1 MQVRRWLP
9 GGLGSQDGYRY
20 EVIYSYDG
28 DCRGND
34 SSLSCEGE
42 KRMLSVVLPVYNE
55 ENNIERAYEAVRD
68 ILVPQDIGFELIF
81 VNDGSK
87 DDSFEVIRR
96 LAEKVKDAEIV
107 GLSFSRNF
115 GKEAAIFAG
124 LSYARGDVCAVMD
137 CDLQHP
143 PETLVSMYHL
153 WMEGFEIIEGVKRS
167 RGKENLLYKGF
178 AKLFYKL
185 ISKSTG
191 IEMYRSSDFKML
203 DRKVVD
209 EYVKLQERNIF
220 FRALSSW
227 LGYKSTVVEFDVQER
242 YSGETKW
249 SIKSLV
255 KYAIGSITSFTTAP
269 MQLITAMGVVFFGF
283 AVILGIHSLVKWAMG
298 DALEGF
304 TTVILL
310 LLITGSLI
318 MVSLGIIGYYLA
330 RIYEEIKGRPRSIV
344 REVVRSEK

>member
-1 MQVRRWLP
+1 
-9 GGLGSQDGYRY
+9 
-20 EVIYSYDG
+20 
-28 DCRGND
+28 
-34 SSLSCEGE
+34 
-42 KRMLSVVLPVYNE
+42 MLSIVLPVYNE
-55 ENNIERAYEAVRD
+55 EENIVRAYEAIRD
-68 ILVPQDIGFELIF
+68 VLIPKDIAFELVF

-87 DDSFEVIRR
+87 DHSFDVIKKLSQEVR
-96 LAEKVKDAEIV
+96 DAKIL

-115 GKEAAIFAG
+115 GKEAAIFTG
-124 LSYARGDVCAVMD
+124 LSHATGDVCAVMD

-143 PETLVSMYHL
+143 PETLLEMYAM
-153 WMEGFEIIEGVKRS
+153 WQEGFEIIEGVKRS
-167 RGKENLLYKGF
+167 RGKESFVYKTF

-209 EYVKLQERNIF
+209 EYVKLSERNIF

-227 LGYKSTVVEFDVQER
+227 LGFKSAVVEFDVKER
-242 YSGETKW
+242 NAGTTKW

-255 KYAIGSITSFTTAP
+255 RYAIGSITSFTTAP
-269 MQLITAMGVVFFGF
+269 MQLITFSGVVFFIF
-283 AVILGIHSLVKWAMG
+283 AIILGIQSVVKWATG
-298 DALEGF
+298 HALEGF

-318 MVSLGIIGYYLA
+318 MISLGIIGYYLA

-344 REVVRSEK
+344 REIVKSPK

>member
-1 MQVRRWLP
+1 
-9 GGLGSQDGYRY
+9 
-20 EVIYSYDG
+20 
-28 DCRGND
+28 
-34 SSLSCEGE
+34 
-42 KRMLSVVLPVYNE
+42 MLSVILPVYNE
-55 ENNIERAYEAVRD
+55 EKNIERTYEAIRD
-68 ILVPQDIGFELIF
+68 VLQKEAISFELVF
-81 VNDGSK
+81 VDDGSK
-87 DDSFEVIRR
+87 DKSFEKIKE
-96 LAEKVKDAEIV
+96 LANKVTNGKIL

-115 GKEAAIFAG
+115 GKEAAIFTG
-124 LSYARGDVCAVMD
+124 LSHATGDVCAVMD

-143 PETLVSMYHL
+143 PEVLVDMYHM
-153 WMEGFEIIEGVKRS
+153 WEQGFEIIEGVKRS

-203 DRKVVD
+203 DRKVVN
-209 EYVKLQERNIF
+209 EYIKLPERNVF

-227 LGYKSTVVEFDVQER
+227 LGYKSAVVEFDVQER
-242 YSGETKW
+242 IYGKTKW

-269 MQLITAMGVVFFGF
+269 MQFITISGVVFFLF
-283 AVILGIHSLVKWAMG
+283 AVVLGILSFAQWAAG
-298 DALEGF
+298 QALEGF

-310 LLITGSLI
+310 LLMIGSLL
-318 MVSLGIIGYYLA
+318 MLSLGIIGYYLA

-344 REVVRSEK
+344 QEMIDSQNVSKK

>member
-1 MQVRRWLP
+1 
-9 GGLGSQDGYRY
+9 
-20 EVIYSYDG
+20 
-28 DCRGND
+28 
-34 SSLSCEGE
+34 
-42 KRMLSVVLPVYNE
+42 MLSVVLPVYNE
-55 ENNIERAYEAVRD
+55 ESNIVRAYEAIRD
-68 ILVPQDIGFELIF
+68 VLMPKDIAFELVF

-87 DDSFEVIRR
+87 DNSFEVIRKLSEDVR
-96 LAEKVKDAEIV
+96 DAKII

-115 GKEAAIFAG
+115 GKESAIFTG
-124 LSYARGDVCAVMD
+124 LSHATGDVCVVMD

-143 PETLVSMYHL
+143 PETLIEMYEM
-153 WMEGFEIIEGVKRS
+153 WEQGFEIIEGVKRS

-209 EYVKLQERNIF
+209 EYVKLSERNIF

-227 LGYKSTVVEFDVQER
+227 LGYKSAVVEFDVQER
-242 YSGETKW
+242 FSGKTKW

-269 MQLITAMGVVFFGF
+269 MQLITISGMVFLFF
-283 AVILGIHSLVKWAMG
+283 AVVLGIHSIVKWAMG
-298 DALEGF
+298 HALEGF

-310 LLITGSLI
+310 LLITGSVI
-318 MVSLGIIGYYLA
+318 MISLGIIGYYLA

-344 REVVRSEK
+344 REVVKSPK

>member
-1 MQVRRWLP
+1 
-9 GGLGSQDGYRY
+9 
-20 EVIYSYDG
+20 
-28 DCRGND
+28 
-34 SSLSCEGE
+34 
-42 KRMLSVVLPVYNE
+42 MLSIILPVYNE
-55 ENNIERAYEAVRD
+55 ESNIEKAYQAIKDVLLPKD
-68 ILVPQDIGFELIF
+68 ISFELVF

-87 DDSFEVIRR
+87 DRSFEVIRR
-96 LAEKVKDAEIV
+96 LTETVRDAKIL

-124 LSYARGDVCAVMD
+124 LSHATGDVCAVMD

-143 PETLVSMYHL
+143 PETLLEMYGL
-153 WMEGFEIIEGVKRS
+153 WEQGFEIIEGVKRS
-167 RGKENLLYKGF
+167 RGKENIIYKGF

-185 ISKSTG
+185 ISRSTG

-209 EYVKLQERNIF
+209 EYVKLTERNIF

-227 LGYKSTVVEFDVQER
+227 LGYKSAVVEFDVKER
-242 YSGETKW
+242 ASGTTKW
-249 SIKSLV
+249 SIKSLI
-255 KYAIGSITSFTTAP
+255 KYAIGSICSFTTAP
-269 MQLITAMGVVFFGF
+269 MQLITLSGIIFFVFAVVFGVQSV
-283 AVILGIHSLVKWAMG
+283 ARWAMG
-298 DALEGF
+298 RALEGF

-318 MVSLGIIGYYLA
+318 MISLGIIGYYLA

-344 REVVRSEK
+344 NEIVKTPK

>member
-1 MQVRRWLP
+1 
-9 GGLGSQDGYRY
+9 
-20 EVIYSYDG
+20 
-28 DCRGND
+28 
-34 SSLSCEGE
+34 
-42 KRMLSVVLPVYNE
+42 MLSVILPVYNE
-55 ENNIERAYEAVRD
+55 ESNIERAYEAIRD
-68 ILVPQDIGFELIF
+68 VLMPKDIAFELVF

-87 DDSFEVIRR
+87 DNSFEVIRKLSEDVR
-96 LAEKVKDAEIV
+96 DAKII

-115 GKEAAIFAG
+115 GKESAIFTG
-124 LSYARGDVCAVMD
+124 LSHATGDVCVVMD

-143 PETLVSMYHL
+143 PETLIEMYEM
-153 WMEGFEIIEGVKRS
+153 WEQGFEIIEGVKRS

-209 EYVKLQERNIF
+209 EYVKLSERNIF

-227 LGYKSTVVEFDVQER
+227 LGYESAVVEFDVQER
-242 YSGETKW
+242 FSGKTKW

-269 MQLITAMGVVFFGF
+269 MQLITLSGVVFLFF
-283 AVILGIHSLVKWAMG
+283 AVVLGIHSIVKWAMG
-298 DALEGF
+298 HALEGF

-310 LLITGSLI
+310 LLITGSVI
-318 MVSLGIIGYYLA
+318 MISLGIIGYYLA

-344 REVVRSEK
+344 REVVKSPK

>member
-1 MQVRRWLP
+1 
-9 GGLGSQDGYRY
+9 
-20 EVIYSYDG
+20 
-28 DCRGND
+28 
-34 SSLSCEGE
+34 
-42 KRMLSVVLPVYNE
+42 MLSIVLPVYNE
-55 ENNIERAYEAVRD
+55 ENNIERAYQAIRD
-68 ILVPQDIGFELIF
+68 VLAPQNIAFELVF

-87 DDSFEVIRR
+87 DGSFDVIRK
-96 LAEKVKDAEIV
+96 LSESVKDANIT

-115 GKEAAIFAG
+115 GKEAAIFSG
-124 LSYARGDVCAVMD
+124 LSYATGDVCAVMD

-143 PETLVSMYHL
+143 PEALIEMYHL
-153 WMEGFEIIEGVKRS
+153 WEQGFEIIEGVKRS

-203 DRKVVD
+203 DRKVVNQ
-209 EYVKLQERNIF
+209 YIKLEERNIF

-249 SIKSLV
+249 SIRSLV
-255 KYAIGSITSFTTAP
+255 KYAVGSITSFTTAP
-269 MQLITAMGVVFFGF
+269 MQLITAMGFVFFIF
-283 AVILGIHSLVKWAMG
+283 AVVLGIQSFVKWVTG
-298 DALEGF
+298 YALEGF

-310 LLITGSLI
+310 LLIVGSLI
-318 MVSLGIIGYYLA
+318 MISLGIIGYYLA

-344 REVVRSEK
+344 REIVRSDVPEK

>member
-1 MQVRRWLP
+1 
-9 GGLGSQDGYRY
+9 
-20 EVIYSYDG
+20 
-28 DCRGND
+28 
-34 SSLSCEGE
+34 
-42 KRMLSVVLPVYNE
+42 MLSIVLPVYNE
-55 ENNIERAYEAVRD
+55 EENIVRAYEAIRD
-68 ILVPQDIGFELIF
+68 VLAPKEIRFELVF

-87 DDSFEVIRR
+87 DNSFEVIRKLSEEAR
-96 LAEKVKDAEIV
+96 DAQII

-115 GKEAAIFAG
+115 GKEAAIFTG
-124 LSYARGDVCAVMD
+124 LSHATGDVCAVMD

-143 PETLVSMYHL
+143 PETLLDMYEL
-153 WMEGFEIIEGVKRS
+153 WQQGFEIIEGVKHS
-167 RGKENLLYKGF
+167 RGQESIIYKGF
-178 AKLFYKL
+178 AKLFYNL

-227 LGYKSTVVEFDVQER
+227 LGYKSAVVEFDVKER
-242 YSGETKW
+242 ISGSTKW

-269 MQLITAMGVVFFGF
+269 MQLITLSGMVFFLF
-283 AVILGIHSLVKWAMG
+283 AVLFGIHSFVKWATG
-298 DALEGF
+298 HALEGF

-310 LLITGSLI
+310 VLITGSLI
-318 MVSLGIIGYYLA
+318 MISLGIIGYYLA

-344 REVVRSEK
+344 REVVKSPK